1 MSILKNISRRS
12 FLVSSS
18 ACLAL
23 PSLDAV
29 KKGKADES
37 RKMLFIGQGYGFTN
51 KGFYPTKA
59 GKFSENGLPS
69 SMKPLTPHINDIC
82 MVDRLNNLNWYG
94 THAGS
99 DGFLKAG
106 GTVSCDILAG
116 SYLSKKSRYQNL
128 VVNTSLYQDGHGRHG
143 LSWDFNGSPVAG
155 IKSSLGLYE
164 KLFGGKESKK
174 QLMMRIKERRSV
186 LDSIKL
192 NSQSF
197 SRQIASSD
205 KEKLEEYF
213 QSIRH
218 IEQEISKELKWI
230 DVPKPKAPF
239 EYKAPVVAGKAENS
253 KEMDGVK
260 VIKLIYDMIALAL
273 QTGQTNVASFTLPNQ
288 AVLCG
293 MGITKHIH
301 QLSHYNASREITE
314 LSMQRDTMNM
324 TLLSYALSKFKET
337 KDTEGK
343 SLFDNLVIFYGTN
356 LSTGHSVRD
365 VPFILSGGAMK
376 RLRRGEYIIP
386 SHKKVPLGNAWL
398 TVLQE
403 TGIEVENF
411 GHSTG
416 AEHSFIA

>member
-1 MSILKNISRRS
+1 MLKNISRRS

-18 ACLAL
+18 AVLAL
-23 PSLDAV
+23 PTLEAV
-29 KKGKADES
+29 TKGKAEES
-37 RKMLFIGQGYGFTN
+37 RKMFFIGQGYGFTN

-94 THAGS
+94 THSGS

-174 QLMMRIKERRSV
+174 QLIMRIKERRSV

-239 EYKAPVVAGKAENS
+239 EYKATVVAGKGENS

-260 VIKLIYDMIALAL
+260 DIKLVYDMIALAL

-288 AVLCG
+288 AVLTS

-343 SLFDNLVIFYGTN
+343 SLFDNSVIFYGTN

-403 TGIEVENF
+403 TGVEVEKF

-416 AEHSFIA
+416 PEHSFIA